1 MVEYGRTTERSMS
14 PAAGESK
21 SALIDTIAQLARD
34 ASVEIN
40 FQDIKHLEASRAL
53 LAPGKKIYVSH
64 LPKQT
69 WQQSDDACVAVR
81 ASGFEPVP
89 HVPVRLLPDSATLHR
104 FLTGLVRNAQVK
116 EVLLIAGDYDAATGP
131 YSSVT
136 DVLRGAALEGTGL
149 TRVSLAGHPE
159 GHPKVALAEIRAAE
173 REKTRLATS
182 AGLEASL
189 LTQFF
194 FEPRPFL
201 DWVSELRANGVGT
214 RIVAGL
220 AGPARLSTLFKFALR
235 CGAGASIRA
244 LGTHPGSLMKLIG
257 DHGPES
263 LLQELAQARA
273 SGESDFS
280 GIHLFCFGGY
290 LRTCE
295 WLHGVASGHF
305 ELTASGFSQA

>member
-1 MVEYGRTTERSMS
+1 MVEHGSINQQS
-14 PAAGESK
+14 LSSAAPVSEA
-21 SALIDTIAQLARD
+21 ALVEAIARLARD
-34 ASVEIN
+34 ASIEIN
-40 FQDIKHLEASRAL
+40 IQDTKHLEASRAWL
-53 LAPGKKIYVSH
+53 TPGKKIYVSH

-69 WQQSDDACVAVR
+69 WQQSEAACIAVR
-81 ASGFEPVP
+81 AAGFEPVP
-89 HVPVRLLPDSATLHR
+89 HLPVRLIPDAAALHR
-104 FLTGLVRNAQVK
+104 LLIGLVKSAQVK
-116 EVLLIAGDYDAATGP
+116 EVLLIAGDYDAAAGP
-131 YSSVT
+131 YSTVA
-136 DVLRGAALEGTGL
+136 DVLRAAALESTGL

-173 REKTRLATS
+173 REKARLAAR

-220 AGPARLSTLFKFALR
+220 AGPARLATLFKFALR
-235 CGAGASIRA
+235 CGAGPSMRA
-244 LGTHPGSLMKLIG
+244 LGTRPSSFMKLIG
-257 DHGPES
+257 DHGPEA
-263 LLQELAQARA
+263 LLRALAQARA

-295 WLHGVASGHF
+295 WLHSVASGHF
-305 ELTASGFSQA
+305 ELSADGFSQA